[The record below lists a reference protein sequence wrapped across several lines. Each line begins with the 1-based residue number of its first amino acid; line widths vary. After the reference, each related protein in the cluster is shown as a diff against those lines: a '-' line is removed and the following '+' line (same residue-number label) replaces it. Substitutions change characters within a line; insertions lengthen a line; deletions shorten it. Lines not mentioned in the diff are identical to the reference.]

1 MSLAAI
7 HLAALL
13 AYLYSFVPSEF
24 MIERRNVFAWTVWD
38 IVAYATI
45 VMFGTIATLAGRH
58 REALVAMIATRSRI
72 ANARL
77 ASLRLRLQPAVLLRG
92 LDAIGVAMST
102 DPEQAEH
109 TIARMGDLLRALLTG
124 VDRDSVSLDTE
135 LATLRAFVDVVAP
148 RATIATDDTVRDAI
162 VPAVLLTPLAAALAE
177 LSSIDIRS
185 TDKTLDVHLHASS
198 GAVDDGQVAHI
209 RERVRR
215 RYRGDAT
222 LSVVSD
228 HRRRMRHQASIAY
241 RASGTR
247 GRRLVVRAGAWCR
260 VTNTLRVFIADDEA
274 DARDK
279 LRRLLARNLD
289 TILVGEATNGLE
301 TVERVRALRPDLVLL
316 DIRMPAM
323 DGLRAIEMLG
333 AHLPSSPKVV
343 FVTAYDEYAVKA
355 FEVRAF
361 DYLLKPFDAE
371 RLDAALERVRR
382 QIDLEHRPEASA
394 LQSLFDRLQDGAHAE
409 AVTAR
414 GDKYLER
421 VRIQSA
427 GRVEI
432 VHMREVEWIEAC
444 GNYARLHTPT
454 RRPMLREPLRSLDEQ
469 LDPSR
474 FARIHRSAIVNL
486 DRIREMRPTASGD
499 YVVRLESGFACA

>member
-1 MSLAAI
+1 
-7 HLAALL
+7 
-13 AYLYSFVPSEF
+13 
-24 MIERRNVFAWTVWD
+24 
-38 IVAYATI
+38 
-45 VMFGTIATLAGRH
+45 
-58 REALVAMIATRSRI
+58 
-72 ANARL
+72 
-77 ASLRLRLQPAVLLRG
+77 
-92 LDAIGVAMST
+92 
-102 DPEQAEH
+102 
-109 TIARMGDLLRALLTG
+109 
-124 VDRDSVSLDTE
+124 
-135 LATLRAFVDVVAP
+135 
-148 RATIATDDTVRDAI
+148 
-162 VPAVLLTPLAAALAE
+162 
-177 LSSIDIRS
+177 
-185 TDKTLDVHLHASS
+185 
-198 GAVDDGQVAHI
+198 
-209 RERVRR
+209 
-215 RYRGDAT
+215 
-222 LSVVSD
+222 
-228 HRRRMRHQASIAY
+228 
-241 RASGTR
+241 
-247 GRRLVVRAGAWCR
+247 

-333 AHLPSSPKVV
+333 AHPSSSPKVV

-499 YVVRLESGFACA
+499 YVVRLESGIRLRMSRSHRAEVDRRLGRQG

>member
-1 MSLAAI
+1 M
-7 HLAALL
+7 
-13 AYLYSFVPSEF
+13 
-24 MIERRNVFAWTVWD
+24 
-38 IVAYATI
+38 
-45 VMFGTIATLAGRH
+45 
-58 REALVAMIATRSRI
+58 
-72 ANARL
+72 
-77 ASLRLRLQPAVLLRG
+77 
-92 LDAIGVAMST
+92 
-102 DPEQAEH
+102 
-109 TIARMGDLLRALLTG
+109 
-124 VDRDSVSLDTE
+124 
-135 LATLRAFVDVVAP
+135 
-148 RATIATDDTVRDAI
+148 
-162 VPAVLLTPLAAALAE
+162 
-177 LSSIDIRS
+177 
-185 TDKTLDVHLHASS
+185 
-198 GAVDDGQVAHI
+198 
-209 RERVRR
+209 
-215 RYRGDAT
+215 
-222 LSVVSD
+222 
-228 HRRRMRHQASIAY
+228 
-241 RASGTR
+241 
-247 GRRLVVRAGAWCR
+247 
-260 VTNTLRVFIADDEA
+260 TNTLRVFIADDEA

-289 TILVGEATNGLE
+289 TVLVGEATNGLE

-499 YVVRLESGFACA
+499 YVVRLESGIRLRMSRSHRAEVDRRLGRQG